1 MANPGH
7 PYGHSM
13 MSQQGIGQQFPAN
26 TMANQQQQPQQ
37 QGTMSNQ
44 QSMMGVQQTQQGMMG
59 IQTQGSLPQQT
70 PQIMSPTKEING
82 VSMCKKGQESVQE
95 LFQRMHE
102 VFKYM
107 TTKGNQL
114 PNGVNCSVQVAQDR
128 RAKVS
133 EQLEQLTI
141 LFKKIRLFY
150 DSVNEICPDE
160 PAEETLVAAVGQT
173 FEEKFTPNAESC
185 FKYRIGKEENRDMQL
200 RMKNRQLKA
209 IIDQMR
215 TIIWE
220 INTMIV
226 MRKT

>member
-128 RAKVS
+128 RAK
-133 EQLEQLTI
+133 
-141 LFKKIRLFY
+141 
-150 DSVNEICPDE
+150 
-160 PAEETLVAAVGQT
+160 TLVAAVGQT

-185 FKYRIGKEENRDMQL
+185 FKYRIGKEENRDMVEQL

>member
-1 MANPGH
+1 MANQQH

-13 MSQQGIGQQFPAN
+13 MGQQYPAN
-26 TMANQQQQPQQ
+26 TMAGQQQQQSQQ
-37 QGTMSNQ
+37 QGMVANQ
-44 QSMMGVQQTQQGMMG
+44 PGMMG
-59 IQTQGSLPQQT
+59 TQQNQQGIMGHQAQTSLPQQT
-70 PQIMSPTKEING
+70 QQMMSPTKEING
-82 VSMCKKGQESVQE
+82 VSMCKKGQEYVQE
-95 LFQRMHE
+95 LFQKTHDI
-102 VFKYM
+102 FKYM

-114 PNGVNCSVQVAQDR
+114 PNGIHCNPQVAQDR
-128 RAKVS
+128 RAKVG
-133 EQLEQLTI
+133 EQIEQLTV

-150 DSVNEICPDE
+150 DNVNEMCPDDPE
-160 PAEETLVAAVGQT
+160 DDSLVAVVGQP
-173 FEEKFTPNAESC
+173 FEEKFTPSADSC
-185 FKYRIGKEENRDMQL
+185 FKYKIGKEENREILEQL